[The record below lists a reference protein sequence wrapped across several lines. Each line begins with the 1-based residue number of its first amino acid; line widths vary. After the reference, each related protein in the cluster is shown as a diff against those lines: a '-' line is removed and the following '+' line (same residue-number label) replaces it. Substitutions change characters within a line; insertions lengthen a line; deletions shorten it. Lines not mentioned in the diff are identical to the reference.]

1 MASYYY
7 LISSLPD
14 LRTDGDMP
22 FSYKEFLGMCQSNV
36 SESKY
41 EFLSNLTLSSD
52 EGPLLKDWAVFYN
65 NLMSELNAQRS
76 ANLGRAYLKSYDKDS
91 VLSQVVGTVLAAK
104 NPLEAEKILL
114 DYEFENLDS
123 LVGLHTFD
131 DVYLFGYAVKL
142 KTAGAPET
150 VLYRKKAKKNSNVF
164 LIRCSSAFISYRRN
178 THLC

>member
-22 FSYKEFLGMCQSNV
+22 FTYEEFLGMCQSNV

-65 NLMSELNAQRS
+65 NLMSELNEPRT
-76 ANLGRAYLKSYDKDS
+76 G
-91 VLSQVVGTVLAAK
+91 LS
-104 NPLEAEKILL
+104 EIL
-114 DYEFENLDS
+114 
-123 LVGLHTFD
+123 
-131 DVYLFGYAVKL
+131 
-142 KTAGAPET
+142 
-150 VLYRKKAKKNSNVF
+150 R
-164 LIRCSSAFISYRRN
+164 
-178 THLC
+178 

>member
-22 FSYKEFLGMCQSNV
+22 FTYEEFLGMCQSNV

-41 EFLSNLTLSSD
+41 ELLR
-52 EGPLLKDWAVFYN
+52 PLLKDWAVFYN
-65 NLMSELNAQRS
+65 NLMSELNYQRS
-76 ANLGRAYLKSYDKDS
+76 MNLGRAYLKSYDKDS
-91 VLSQVVGTVLAAK
+91 VLTQVIGTVLAAK

-142 KTAGAPET
+142 KLLERQNCFVQEKG
-150 VLYRKKAKKNSNVF
+150 KKEFKRLFDQVQQRVYQ
-164 LIRCSSAFISYRRN
+164 L
-178 THLC
+178 

>member
-65 NLMSELNAQRS
+65 NLMSELNYQRS
-76 ANLGRAYLKSYDKDS
+76 MNLGRAYLKFYDKDS
-91 VLSQVVGTVLAAK
+91 VLTQVIGSVLAAK

-142 KTAGAPET
+142 KLLERQNCFIQEKG
-150 VLYRKKAKKNSNVF
+150 KKEFKRLFDQVQQRVYQ
-164 LIRCSSAFISYRRN
+164 L
-178 THLC
+178 